1 MKESTSSRFTTF
13 DEIYEWQKEKYNS
26 ITEWD
31 GKEFDLLNNISD
43 ETDRINKLKNLYYE
57 YREKLDLFAKQYR
70 SYMDEYIANNAK
82 EKHVVDHMY
91 YVGDTGKYKHI
102 LFALDYYL
110 VPKTTNTVEV
120 YWDPKLEKKITEIPY
135 IDREWK
141 LIPDLILNSRDE
153 YVEEN
158 KSVEESV

>member
-13 DEIYEWQKEKYNS
+13 DEIFEWERERFNS
-26 ITEWD
+26 IMEWR
-31 GKEFDLLNNISD
+31 GKEFDLINNISD
-43 ETDRINKLKNLYYE
+43 ETDRINKLNNLYHE
-57 YREKLDLFAKQYR
+57 YRGKLDLLNKQYK
-70 SYMDEYIANNAK
+70 SYVDDYIANNAK
-82 EKHVVDHMY
+82 KKRVVDHMY
-91 YVGDTGKYKHI
+91 YVGDTGKYKDI

-110 VPKTTNTVEV
+110 VPKTTDTVEV

-141 LIPDLILNSRDE
+141 LIYDLILNSRDE
-153 YVEEN
+153 YIKEN